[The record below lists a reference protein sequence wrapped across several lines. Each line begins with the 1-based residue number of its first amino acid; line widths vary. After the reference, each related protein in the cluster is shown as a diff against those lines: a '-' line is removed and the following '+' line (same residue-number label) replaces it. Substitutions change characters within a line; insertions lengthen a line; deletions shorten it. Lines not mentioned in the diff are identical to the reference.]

1 MLWSSMLCDDSKQ
14 VWGERLFV
22 AEPRSKERKNVV
34 DPKLAQKRKKERRKK
49 KKENKEKKNREK

>member
-34 DPKLAQKRKKERRKK
+34 DPKLGKERKR
-49 KKENKEKKNREK
+49 NKEKKNREKEKFGFGSK